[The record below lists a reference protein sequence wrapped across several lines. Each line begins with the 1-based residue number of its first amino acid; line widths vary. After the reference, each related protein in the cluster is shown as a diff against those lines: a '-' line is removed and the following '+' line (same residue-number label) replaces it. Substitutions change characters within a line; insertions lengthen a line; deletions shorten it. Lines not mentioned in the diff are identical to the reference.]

1 LGDRMTD
8 PNADVIK
15 GYRFS
20 ATLQLRTPLR
30 VLQHHGEF
38 REWSDQSLP
47 TYTESGWQGMWQAV
61 TKSWAE
67 LAGPNAKLRPA
78 SSSDDQRF
86 EQLFR
91 EKLVKQGF
99 TPEEAATVL
108 PNAIA
113 SDIGPVPGDGGTYLA
128 FLKAFRGIVE
138 FAASPDE
145 KREAINELSKDNP
158 EFAKYISM
166 HRSQASDWP
175 DEWLGYQEWLQIT
188 GIGTRI
194 ARCIYDAGFRL
205 PEAIQRATDQEL
217 ASVKGI
223 GKATIAEIR
232 RVMSQPPSK

>member
-1 LGDRMTD
+1 MND

-15 GYRFS
+15 GYKFC

-30 VLQHHGEF
+30 VLQHHGEVQQ
-38 REWSDQSLP
+38 WSENGLP
-47 TYTESGWQGMWQAV
+47 TYAHFLWEGIWLPITYSF
-61 TKSWAE
+61 AE
-67 LAGPNAKLRPA
+67 LAAMEAKLRSA
-78 SSSDDQRF
+78 DSSDDHAF
-86 EQLFR
+86 DEM
-91 EKLVKQGF
+91 
-99 TPEEAATVL
+99 
-108 PNAIA
+108 A
-113 SDIGPVPGDGGTYLA
+113 SDIGPIPGDGGTYLA

-145 KREAINELSKDNP
+145 KREAINALSKDNP

-194 ARCIYDAGFRL
+194 ARRIYDAGFRL
-205 PEAIQRATDQEL
+205 PEAIQQATDQEL
-217 ASVKGI
+217 AAVKGI

-232 RVMSQPPSK
+232 RVMSQLPST